1 MSHSWIRHLP
11 ACVKNRIEGR
21 LALQSVISNSGWLVV
36 DNILRMGVGFFVNAW
51 LIRYLGPERFGIL
64 SYAIAFVAIFAPVAQ
79 LGLDAVVVRNIVNS
93 PTRQNEILGSAF
105 ALKLAGAAVTIA
117 LTIAS
122 IIFLRPD
129 DRLTQ
134 ALVGICILGIL
145 FQSFGVIDFWFQAQI
160 KSKYS
165 VIAKSSACLTIYA
178 IKIILILMGG
188 SLIAFAWVGIA
199 ELFLISAGLVLAYR
213 VTGQHIRSWQ
223 PTKEMT
229 LRLLR
234 DSWLLM
240 VSDLIYYVYLRVDR
254 IMIGEISGPAELG
267 IYSVAVM
274 AAESFFF
281 IAQSVSLSLFPAIV
295 EAKSVSQEL
304 FRERIQ
310 KYYKLMVF
318 LGYAVAIPLSLIA
331 VWFIPLVFGPIYSKA
346 VPMLIVLV
354 WGGVFLNLI
363 HARSYFLTVMN
374 WPRLHLIIDVLGCL
388 ANISLNLYLIPIY
401 GGMGAAVA
409 SIITYFITA
418 YIVCFAFKPLRE
430 TGVMMTKAMLY
441 PKFW

>member
-1 MSHSWIRHLP
+1 
-11 ACVKNRIEGR
+11 
-21 LALQSVISNSGWLVV
+21 
-36 DNILRMGVGFFVNAW
+36 MGVGFFVNAW